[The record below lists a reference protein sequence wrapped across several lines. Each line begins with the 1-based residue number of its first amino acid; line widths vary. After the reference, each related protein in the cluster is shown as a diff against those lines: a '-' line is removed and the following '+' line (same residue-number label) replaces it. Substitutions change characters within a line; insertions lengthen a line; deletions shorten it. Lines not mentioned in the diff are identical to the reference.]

1 MGAYF
6 NPNFRR
12 GEPEL
17 ASRVRYDH
25 PLAMSGSSAAAI
37 RNHQREKMNALSQGE
52 FIVYVRVEG
61 GLCFVL
67 CNFLVMFL
75 CCAIGGALWG
85 RGRGGD
91 RFDFGYLFWCTVLVH
106 VMCCVL

>member
-37 RNHQREKMNALSQGE
+37 RNHQSEKMNALLSILEMSRWNMDNQTLSSPQVCEPSSE
-52 FIVYVRVEG
+52 FR
-61 GLCFVL
+61 
-67 CNFLVMFL
+67 NS
-75 CCAIGGALWG
+75 
-85 RGRGGD
+85 
-91 RFDFGYLFWCTVLVH
+91 
-106 VMCCVL
+106 

>member
-75 CCAIGGALWG
+75 CAAYTSIDLGFRLFCH
-85 RGRGGD
+85 RGD
-91 RFDFGYLFWCTVLVH
+91 FLSVVFD
-106 VMCCVL
+106 

>member
-61 GLCFVL
+61 GVCFVL

-75 CCAIGGALWG
+75 CCAIGGALL
-85 RGRGGD
+85 GGEEIELILAIC
-91 RFDFGYLFWCTVLVH
+91 FGALSWC
-106 VMCCVL
+106 MCCILQ